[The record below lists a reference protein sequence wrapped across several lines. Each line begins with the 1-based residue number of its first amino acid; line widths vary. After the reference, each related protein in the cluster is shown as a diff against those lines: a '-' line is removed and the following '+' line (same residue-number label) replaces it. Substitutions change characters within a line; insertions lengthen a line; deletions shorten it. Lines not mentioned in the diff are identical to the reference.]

1 MMDIYSYV
9 NSRDIREYLRK
20 TEYQF
25 NTLQVAWLIYFCNR
39 LTLEEKK
46 SALAELIS
54 TKQNYEMLKRWN
66 ENVVDIIHSD
76 IITDEMHYILDCS
89 FEELWFDFPTPF
101 EKGDIVW
108 LPPKDYNREQH
119 GFVTLILD
127 ELGYF
132 NPLQCVVNSG
142 DYTDMVFSGYF
153 VDPDGTV
160 YHDALDN
167 YMNLEYYPGPYEGI
181 ERIFPAFSK
190 CIKGEIDLGLFLCVY
205 KKVLLDTVTA
215 DTIPSRAFPHKLI
228 KELGLD

>member
-1 MMDIYSYV
+1 MMDIYSYI
-9 NSRDIREYLRK
+9 NSKDIRENLRN
-20 TEYQF
+20 TEYEF
-25 NTLQVAWLIYFCNR
+25 NTLQAAWLIYFCNR
-39 LTLEEKK
+39 LTLEEKQ

-54 TKQNYEMLKRWN
+54 TKQNYETLKRWN

-76 IITDEMHYILDCS
+76 IITDEMYYILDCS

-108 LPPKDYNREQH
+108 LPPRDYNKEQY

-132 NPLQCVVNSG
+132 NPLQHVVHSG
-142 DYTDMVFSGYF
+142 DYTDMIFSGYF
-153 VDPDGTV
+153 VEPDGTV
-160 YHDALDN
+160 YHDVLFN
-167 YMNLEYYPGPYEGI
+167 YMDLEYYPGPYEGI

-190 CIKGEIDLGLFLCVY
+190 YVKGEIDLGLFLCVY
-205 KKVLLDTVTA
+205 KKVLSDTVTA
-215 DTIPSRAFPHKLI
+215 DTITSRAFPHELI